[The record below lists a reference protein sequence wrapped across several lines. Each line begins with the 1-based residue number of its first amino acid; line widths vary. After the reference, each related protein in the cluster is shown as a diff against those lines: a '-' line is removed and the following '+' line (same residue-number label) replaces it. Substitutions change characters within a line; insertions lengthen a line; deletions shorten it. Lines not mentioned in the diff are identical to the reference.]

1 MNLNEITFDLIE
13 AIHLYNSGEKK
24 HSKFTGFATGEN
36 GRQCIFTEDIENLL
50 SKFSKI
56 TYDNLRTDLEI
67 EYEQYRK
74 LVRKALVKLYTQ
86 DRLDRKIEVINQTKK
101 IIKKEVETLLKVLDR
116 KHVNYIAAN
125 TLQLESIE
133 EIKIGCM
140 VINTVD
146 QWIDKVDFNDYAKRT
161 YLNKPKENSEWKSL
175 LRRKISDKNSEISGL
190 AEEIYNVVTDA
201 NSVIKV
207 TVEGIEQE
215 LSKKISKIL
224 AKAAL
229 DMISLVIGVERA
241 FFQQTIHS
249 ERLGPI
255 MTYDLLEFNGYLG
268 GPGSTIEKQRHP
280 VFYTKEDEIKFRKE
294 LDEYL
299 AYFEYIVNGFT
310 GKQECKHPKLATKWI
325 YALIWFAEGVRES
338 NDLIAVAKLASCFDT
353 LSHGSKNSG
362 IKKLLCNILE
372 MEDNEIL
379 FGGAIN
385 SMTIHEFV
393 SRFYDDGRS
402 RILHGTIE
410 NLLES
415 FLIDKKRLIN
425 CGRIILLECAI
436 RLSRYEGEDNE
447 YGFQTMK

>member
-175 LRRKISDKNSEISGL
+175 LRKKISDKNSEISGL
-190 AEEIYNVVTDA
+190 GKHPA
-201 NSVIKV
+201 N
-207 TVEGIEQE
+207 T
-215 LSKKISKIL
+215 
-224 AKAAL
+224 AL
-229 DMISLVIGVERA
+229 PSDPISL
-241 FFQQTIHS
+241 
-249 ERLGPI
+249 
-255 MTYDLLEFNGYLG
+255 
-268 GPGSTIEKQRHP
+268 
-280 VFYTKEDEIKFRKE
+280 
-294 LDEYL
+294 
-299 AYFEYIVNGFT
+299 
-310 GKQECKHPKLATKWI
+310 
-325 YALIWFAEGVRES
+325 
-338 NDLIAVAKLASCFDT
+338 
-353 LSHGSKNSG
+353 
-362 IKKLLCNILE
+362 
-372 MEDNEIL
+372 
-379 FGGAIN
+379 
-385 SMTIHEFV
+385 
-393 SRFYDDGRS
+393 
-402 RILHGTIE
+402 
-410 NLLES
+410 NLVP
-415 FLIDKKRLIN
+415 
-425 CGRIILLECAI
+425 
-436 RLSRYEGEDNE
+436 
-447 YGFQTMK
+447 T